1 MNETVI
7 AKSEKTTEFRTWRG
21 HLVLLLFAAALG
33 LAVHSRA
40 VTTIFSTGGL
50 GQEAPLTTGQEDYVS
65 MQAAFTDVEE
75 NAPAEFDIDAIPVLV
90 DNALHPALNPFT
102 FRPKEPAHAF
112 ITYTVQSG
120 DTAVGIAETFGIR
133 EETILGGNSFLQN
146 DAGQL
151 WAGTEIVILP
161 VDGVLHDVIE
171 GDTLEGLSTQYDV
184 ALEEIVAY
192 APNSLEFPYRLIA
205 GTQLLIPG
213 AIAEVWFWDP
223 PSYAPPAGGSSPEA
237 LQGVYVAVPGTGT
250 FVRPWAGG
258 NITQNPWYGHMAV
271 DIGLVIGSPIYASDT
286 GTVTYAAWSPYGY
299 GNLVVINHGNGFET
313 FYAHLNGFDVQPGQ
327 TVYQGS
333 LIAWSG
339 NTGQSSGPHLHFE
352 IRFQKQRQNPWT
364 YLP

>member
-1 MNETVI
+1 MRERR
-7 AKSEKTTEFRTWRG
+7 AWSG

-40 VTTIFSTGGL
+40 VTSIFRTGDP
-50 GQEAPLTTGQEDYVS
+50 GQEAPLTTGQDAVIALPGALADG
-65 MQAAFTDVEE
+65 QE
-75 NAPAEFDIDAIPVLV
+75 NTPAEYGMSGIPVLV
-90 DNALHPALNPFT
+90 DVALQPSMSPFT
-102 FRPKEPAHAF
+102 FRPRAPEHAF
-112 ITYTVQSG
+112 VTYTVQSG
-120 DTAVGIAETFGIR
+120 DTAIGIAEQFGIR

-161 VDGVLHDVIE
+161 VDGVLHNVVE

-192 APNSLEFPYRLIA
+192 GPNNLEFPYRLIA

-223 PSYAPPAGGSSPEA
+223 PSFAPAAGGSSPEA
-237 LQGVYVAVPGTGT
+237 MQGVYVAVPGTGT
-250 FVRPWAGG
+250 FIRPWTGG
-258 NITQNPWYGHMAV
+258 RITQNPWYGHMAV
-271 DIGLVIGSPIYASDT
+271 DIGLVTGSPIYASDT

-313 FYAHLNGFDVQPGQ
+313 FYAHLDGFDVQPGQ
-327 TVYQGS
+327 TVYQGN

-339 NTGQSSGPHLHFE
+339 NTGKSSGPHLHFE
-352 IRFQKQRQNPWT
+352 IRFQKQRENPWT
-364 YLP
+364 YIP